1 MPSNFT
7 GWLVAGAGL
16 AVGALV
22 ANLVLNALTGARTT
36 V

>member
-7 GWLVAGAGL
+7 GWVVAG
-16 AVGALV
+16 VGFTLGVAA
-22 ANLVLNALTGARTT
+22 ANLILGIVRTKA

>member
-7 GWLVAGAGL
+7 GWVMAGAGL

-22 ANLVLNALTGARTT
+22 ANLILGALAGRQT